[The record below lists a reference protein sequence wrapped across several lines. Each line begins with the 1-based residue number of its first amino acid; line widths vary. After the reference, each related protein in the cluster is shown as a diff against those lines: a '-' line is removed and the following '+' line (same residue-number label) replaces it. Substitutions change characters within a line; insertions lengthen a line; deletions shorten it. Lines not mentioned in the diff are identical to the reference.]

1 MNSSVYA
8 KKNSAKAEMRQ
19 RKLDAGFVRDRFP
32 EVEGIVVS
40 MAYQQKGMQKSLNR
54 VINFFPD
61 SSALFVIDCLNKD
74 CVDGGFDLTR
84 VITAMIIDRR
94 ERAKGDLSCEG
105 EGPSAD
111 HSTIAYE
118 VAIKYV

>member
-1 MNSSVYA
+1 
-8 KKNSAKAEMRQ
+8 
-19 RKLDAGFVRDRFP
+19 
-32 EVEGIVVS
+32 